1 MNTDILTNNSSEF
14 QPQNNMPWN
23 IVKDSP
29 WIGLAA
35 SDTTSIEDESDELET
50 TKPQMLEVVA
60 KDFQGKQLIID

>member
-14 QPQNNMPWN
+14 QPENNMPWD

-29 WIGLAA
+29 YIGI
-35 SDTTSIEDESDELET
+35 SDVNLTDDDSEELET
-50 TKPQMLEVVA
+50 NKPQMLEVVA